1 MDRARLVL
9 GMMFAAARLRNETVG
24 LVRFAGDAAATGAE
38 VEIERSATPSKELA
52 VAWFDRAQRLGTT
65 DNATYAVRFFEHGK
79 KSSHDVFWGNFI
91 VSATFRLKELE
102 QQKAPGDLVTWL
114 VYRPGYE
121 RRSMEIDA
129 DLLSAIQQ
137 KADAL
142 GVALFWFNNK
152 QELINYLNTGRDR
165 KAMPIADFEYFGH
178 SNKACFMFD
187 YSNNFDAMTKDF
199 LHAMDL
205 EHIEPS
211 DFAKGATAKSWGC
224 HSGEYYTAQWKR
236 HFGWPM
242 VGAIGKT
249 DYSHGE
255 LPFLSSPG
263 GSWAE

>member
-1 MDRARLVL
+1 MIALKMRPFFLPAALGIALGAAFFVPAQAVRATD
-9 GMMFAAARLRNETVG
+9 APP
-24 LVRFAGDAAATGAE
+24 DAAAPVIPAQ
-38 VEIERSATPSKELA
+38 PKESIVVSGGPA
-52 VAWFDRAQRLGTT
+52 I
-65 DNATYAVRFFEHGK
+65 RFFEHGK

-121 RRSMEIDA
+121 RRSMELDA
-129 DLLSAIQQ
+129 DLLSTIQQ

-205 EHIEPS
+205 ERIEPS

-224 HSGEYYTAQWKR
+224 HSGEYYTTQWKH